1 VALTVARGG
10 RVASATTTSMT
21 EEALQRLADGALAA
35 AGLQEADPRWPGL
48 TPPSL
53 TEGDGHF
60 DEATAVAAPA
70 VRAGLVGD
78 FVAAGAGL
86 NAAGYCETVGR
97 RIAFANSLGHVATGR
112 YTQAILD
119 GIHQTSASAGSAHVA
134 SIAVGDIDGTAAGG
148 RAAQRA
154 RDSVDAVHLDPG
166 EYEVVLGPECLAT
179 VAAFLG
185 YYGFNAKAHAEGQ
198 SFVRI
203 GEPQFDE
210 AFVLA
215 DDPAD
220 PRALGVPFDTEGTP
234 KRRLELVSGGVSRA
248 LAHDRRTAAAAGVA
262 STGHAVPGSA
272 VFGPLPYSLF
282 VAPHSLAVADLIGA
296 VERGLL
302 VTSFNYCRVLE
313 PKSLVVTGLTRNGT
327 FMIENGEV
335 TRAVTNLRF
344 TQSFVEA
351 LRPGRVLGVGDDAR
365 YADSEFGAG
374 MVHAPSMRLAGW
386 HFTGGAAG

>member
-1 VALTVARGG
+1 
-10 RVASATTTSMT
+10 
-21 EEALQRLADGALAA
+21 
-35 AGLQEADPRWPGL
+35 
-48 TPPSL
+48 
-53 TEGDGHF
+53 
-60 DEATAVAAPA
+60 
-70 VRAGLVGD
+70 
-78 FVAAGAGL
+78 
-86 NAAGYCETVGR
+86 
-97 RIAFANSLGHVATGR
+97 
-112 YTQAILD
+112 
-119 GIHQTSASAGSAHVA
+119 
-134 SIAVGDIDGTAAGG
+134 
-148 RAAQRA
+148 
-154 RDSVDAVHLDPG
+154 VDAIHLDPG

-203 GEPQFDE
+203 GETQFDE
-210 AFVLA
+210 AFVLT

-234 KRRLELVSGGVSRA
+234 KRRLELVGGGVSRA

-282 VAPHSLAVADLIGA
+282 VAPNSNTVPDLVGAVA
-296 VERGLL
+296 RGLL

-327 FMIENGEV
+327 FMIENGEI

-386 HFTGGAAG
+386 QFTGGASG